1 MNVVYDVEM
10 DFDIVEDEIVIHLVI
25 ILLIPDVTM
34 CAGVLNR
41 YISIQTVFD
50 RNDPCL

>member
-10 DFDIVEDEIVIHLVI
+10 DFDIVAFSNNSINSRCDNVCWGFE
-25 ILLIPDVTM
+25 
-34 CAGVLNR
+34 